1 MCATLCSSQT
11 QELLVSQQWPVGIFP
26 EEDDGAEAS
35 VGSVGMQSV
44 HGDRRDSMTA
54 ASPAVESFKFKR
66 GSALSRSG
74 RFAYEWSV
82 QQPGCM
88 CATEHA
94 VPRYTVGRV
103 VYS

>member
-1 MCATLCSSQT
+1 M
-11 QELLVSQQWPVGIFP
+11 FP

-44 HGDRRDSMTA
+44 HRDRDSMTA

-74 RFAYEWSV
+74 RFAYECTA
-82 QQPGCM
+82 GCV
-88 CATEHA
+88 CN
-94 VPRYTVGRV
+94 
-103 VYS
+103 